1 MPGTNNMVLNGAN
14 LRPNVLTGNGSAH
27 LANMVL
33 PVNTAISNV
42 AQASNRHQL
51 VNGAATPNLRQVST
65 NGAAIPSLRLQN
77 GAYINANVFANN
89 DNFGTNLTQMRPQT
103 MMRIPNTLLGNQILA
118 NGANVYNLILPSQS
132 PRQNNVSPAS
142 VSTSNGGN
150 NPVGT
155 PSPQPQTEQRT
166 VR

>member
-1 MPGTNNMVLNGAN
+1 MVLNGTN

-33 PVNTAISNV
+33 PVNTAINNV
-42 AQASNRHQL
+42 AQASANLNRHQL

-65 NGAAIPSLRLQN
+65 NGAAIPNLRQLPN
-77 GAYINANVFANN
+77 GAYINANILANN
-89 DNFGTNLTQMRPQT
+89 GNFGTNLTQMRPQQA
-103 MMRIPNTLLGNQILA
+103 MMRIPNALLGNQILA
-118 NGANVYNLILPSQS
+118 NGTNVYDLMQS